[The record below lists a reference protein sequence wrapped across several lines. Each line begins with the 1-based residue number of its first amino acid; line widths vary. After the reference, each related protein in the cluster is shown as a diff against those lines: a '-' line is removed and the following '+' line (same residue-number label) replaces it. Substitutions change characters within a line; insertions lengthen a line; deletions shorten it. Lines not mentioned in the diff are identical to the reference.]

1 MFGLPAFTTT
11 VIIGVPAL
19 WVIYT
24 GVFLWLSRGWKHE
37 DAEEQR

>member
-1 MFGLPAFTTT
+1 MFGLPASTTM

>member
-1 MFGLPAFTTT
+1 MFGLPAFTTM

-24 GVFLWLSRGWKHE
+24 AVFLWLSRGWKRE
-37 DAEEQR
+37 DAKVQQ

>member
-1 MFGLPAFTTT
+1 MFGLLAFTTM